1 MKQRQPLPP
10 QALDDPFARRAL
22 TVAYHLR
29 HYLPIYGFG
38 AVFALLLALFPTV
51 NALRDDGTT
60 AAATGGFQ
68 GDTGGVTDAGDDGAT
83 GGTALASGD
92 SGSPTAAVGGGT
104 GAGTSSGAPVT
115 GGGGGGGGSDVAAPQ
130 TETLPATGV
139 TRGGFECKPGVRQLP
154 FSAYAPPCVPKFEG
168 NNGGATY
175 RGVTDKDIKIVL
187 RKQADAS
194 GPNARAVDEAN
205 RAAGSADRGTAYEI
219 AKVYT
224 ELFNKTFELYGR
236 KVVYQEFEGTGIGTE
251 EAQSKGREAA
261 CADAT
266 AIADDLKGFGVILY
280 TTAQIES
287 EPFAACAAKKQLFVP
302 NGAAYFPEKYYREW
316 HPYVW
321 NRVMECERITGDLSE
336 YIGKRLLNKNATWA
350 GDPVYQQQKRVFGTY
365 VPDNDG
371 YQHCVK
377 QFEAKLKADY
387 GGSIKHRVDYQ
398 LDVSRFPDQA
408 ANAVVQFKAA
418 GVTTLINACD
428 YISTI
433 FLTQAADSQ
442 SWRPEWLIIGVAA
455 QDTDGSARLFSQDQV
470 DGHMFGMSQLGR
482 DRDISSKDG
491 EAYKAWK
498 LIRPDSEP
506 PPGFGLV
513 YYGVLDMFTKL
524 QVAGPTLTPANIGA
538 GLQVLPDAGGAT
550 AAFGTWSYKDDHT
563 AIDDSREVYW
573 VGDAVGYDGKGGTY
587 VESYGGK
594 RFRQGQWPAEEPPI
608 YPAS

>member
-1 MKQRQPLPP
+1 MKKREPLSP
-10 QALDDPFARRAL
+10 QVLDDPFARRAL
-22 TVAYHLR
+22 NVAYHLR
-29 HYLPIYGFG
+29 HYVPLYAFG

-51 NALRDDGTT
+51 NALRDDGTSPGANT
-60 AAATGGFQ
+60 GVAAGT
-68 GDTGGVTDAGDDGAT
+68 GAT
-83 GGTALASGD
+83 GGTPGGVTGTEEATGASTATGPAASTAGGPSAAPAPGAPAGVAAQASG
-92 SGSPTAAVGGGT
+92 G
-104 GAGTSSGAPVT
+104 
-115 GGGGGGGGSDVAAPQ
+115 
-130 TETLPATGV
+130 TGV
-139 TRGGFECKPGVRQLP
+139 TRGGFDCQPGVRQLP
-154 FSAYAPPCVPKFEG
+154 FSQYAPPCVPKFEG
-168 NNGGATY
+168 ANGGATY
-175 RGVTDKDIKIVL
+175 RGVTDKEIKIAV

-205 RAAGSADRGTAYEI
+205 RAAGSADRGSALEM

-224 ELFNKTFELYGR
+224 ELFNNTFELYGR
-236 KVVYQEFEGTGIGTE
+236 KVVYQEYEGTGIGTD

-266 AIADDLKGFGVILY
+266 AIADDVKAFGDILY

-287 EPFAACAAKKQLFVP
+287 EPFSACAAKKKLFVP

-336 YIGKRLLNKNATWA
+336 YIGKRLLNKKAKWA
-350 GDPVYQQQKRVFGTY
+350 GDPVFQAENRVFGTY

-387 GGSIKHRVDYQ
+387 GGSIKHRVNYQ

-442 SWRPEWLIIGVAA
+442 DWHPEWLIIGVAA
-455 QDTDGSARLFSQDQV
+455 QDSDGNARLFSQDQV

-482 DRDISSKDG
+482 DKDINSKDG

-498 LIRPDSEP
+498 LIRPDTEP
-506 PPGFGLV
+506 PPGFGGV

-524 QVAGPTLTPANIGA
+524 QVAGPTLTPENVAT
-538 GLQVLPDAGGAT
+538 GLQALPDAGGAT
-550 AAFGTWSYKDDHT
+550 GAFGTWSYRDDHT

-573 VGDAVGYDGKGGTY
+573 AGDATGYDGKAGAY
-587 VESYGGK
+587 VETYGGK

-608 YPAS
+608 YPPKQQ